1 MGAKNLSKVV
11 SLFAAAAAAAVNAE
25 ADPPQYTL
33 ATCDMSSRESFTVSW
48 TGVAAVIAQSDD
60 LDARCVGLAAV
71 GADVGAFPV
80 ACDGNAPL
88 FEAVSM
94 EPHYSYSSSFF
105 HVNTTAFAGLC
116 LGTKAASCST
126 REPRLCAAVRYSEHK
141 SRVDLEPQRRGEVVL
156 QQQSRISPP
165 ERHSRLLPQRYKRY
179 C

>member
-1 MGAKNLSKVV
+1 MGAKSLKFVC
-11 SLFAAAAAAAVNAE
+11 LFAAAAAAAVNAE

-94 EPHYSYSSSFF
+94 EPLYSYSSSFF

-116 LGTKAASCST
+116 LGTKAA
-126 REPRLCAAVRYSEHK
+126 AAPGNLVFALPCDIANTNLAWISSLKGGVRSYFNNNPAFP
-141 SRVDLEPQRRGEVVL
+141 PQVGTPAFCLNATSVTA
-156 QQQSRISPP
+156 
-165 ERHSRLLPQRYKRY
+165 
-179 C
+179 